1 MCGGETSTADT
12 RTCAGCV
19 GKAERQEA
27 RSRVVRAI
35 REWVL
40 TYGEPP
46 RAMDWDPS
54 RARRADR
61 EDVAAVFEANEWPHL
76 AVAVGAFGSLSKAI
90 KAAGFEPRR
99 AGRPKRVDPQV
110 RASCVGRA

>member
-1 MCGGETSTADT
+1 MCGGETSTVET

-40 TYGEPP
+40 TYGELP

-61 EDVAAVFEANEWPHL
+61 EDVAAVFEAGEWPHL
-76 AVAVGAFGSLSKAI
+76 AVVVVAFGSLSKAI
-90 KAAGFEPRR
+90 VAAGFEPRR

-110 RASCVGRA
+110 PCGGRA